1 MASTPDTTLS
11 SLEGNCTETDHLLGH
26 STCQTGNGHHRLPTL
41 ISNDSA
47 ASDDYNDDEVYNMDG
62 GTDVF
67 FQIKQAWQDAIQDTQ
82 DPDVLLMSMSLTKA
96 ASILPSKQEV
106 VQAVE
111 EVEDALLAVPG
122 TPQWNLVPD
131 SVRTPQISHGS
142 PLPRTTAPAT
152 TSKRVPLHAF
162 LTLGSAVC
170 ALSSIG
176 PFLAAQQNVSPNMKV
191 RTCQNAF
198 RRSQVSRTNVD

>member
-1 MASTPDTTLS
+1 MASTPDTTPS
-11 SLEGNCTETDHLLGH
+11 SLEGTCTETDHLLGH
-26 STCQTGNGHHRLPTL
+26 STSHTGNGHHRLPTL

-47 ASDDYNDDEVYNMDG
+47 TSDDYNDDEVYDMDG
-62 GTDVF
+62 GTNVF

-96 ASILPSKQEV
+96 ASILPSKPEV

-111 EVEDALLAVPG
+111 EVEDALLSVPG

-142 PLPRTTAPAT
+142 PLRRTAAPAT

-191 RTCQNAF
+191 RTCQNHF
-198 RRSQVSRTNVD
+198 RKGEV